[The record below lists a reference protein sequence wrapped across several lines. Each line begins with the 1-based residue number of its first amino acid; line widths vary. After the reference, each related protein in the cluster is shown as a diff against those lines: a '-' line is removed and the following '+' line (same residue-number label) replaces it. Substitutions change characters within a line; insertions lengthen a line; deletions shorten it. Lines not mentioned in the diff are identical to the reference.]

1 MDLLELEMDLLELE
15 PNLLL
20 EELVPHGEEGHGE
33 AGAEEQ
39 DEVGS
44 QLEPGD
50 REYSFGINKY
60 FPQVS

>member
-1 MDLLELEMDLLELE
+1 MDLLELE

-39 DEVGS
+39 DEVGG
-44 QLEPGD
+44 QLEPGH
-50 REYSFGINKY
+50 REYSLGINKY
-60 FPQVS
+60 FPQVP